1 MAKRSEVILRAEV
14 EDLGHAGDVV
24 EVAPGYARNYLL
36 PRGLAYIATEA
47 NKQRVAQEKKRY
59 EEKLEQERAEALA
72 LATKLE
78 GIVLEFRAMA
88 GEEGQLYGSVA
99 VADIADRLEGLGFE
113 VDRSQIKLDHPIK
126 ALGEYEVPLRLHPR
140 VTQPIGVRVER
151 EEGCA
156 VPHDGVA
163 PPRMHSGCGS
173 RRSRRRSSRP
183 RDAPRPSKRC
193 AQSCAASARRRPPS
207 GRSTCS
213 RSRMNWPA

>member
-151 EEGCA
+151 EEG
-156 VPHDGVA
+156 
-163 PPRMHSGCGS
+163 
-173 RRSRRRSSRP
+173 
-183 RDAPRPSKRC
+183 
-193 AQSCAASARRRPPS
+193 
-207 GRSTCS
+207 
-213 RSRMNWPA
+213 

>member
-14 EDLGHAGDVV
+14 EDLGQAGDVV

-36 PRGLAYIATEA
+36 PRGLAYLATEA

-88 GEEGQLYGSVA
+88 GDEGQLYGSVS

-113 VDRSQIKLDHPIK
+113 LDRSQVKLDHPIK

-151 EEGCA
+151 EEG
-156 VPHDGVA
+156 
-163 PPRMHSGCGS
+163 
-173 RRSRRRSSRP
+173 
-183 RDAPRPSKRC
+183 
-193 AQSCAASARRRPPS
+193 
-207 GRSTCS
+207 
-213 RSRMNWPA
+213 